1 MVVTQGSTS
10 TSANHW
16 ISDDYTQLTAA
27 GVTAATKVKGMRS
40 HTFQVTLANK
50 NTNVIVGIQGST
62 DGTSFGELSLDSTA
76 VTGLAITTN
85 RATITADGIYIITVK
100 NTPLHSVKFNFI
112 SESGGT
118 TATLD
123 VVYYGQ
129 S

>member
-10 TSANHW
+10 TSGVQW
-16 ISDDYTQLTAA
+16 ISDDYTQLIAA
-27 GVTAATKVKGMRS
+27 GVTGATKVKGIRN
-40 HTFQVTLANK
+40 HTFQVTVAAI
-50 NTNVIVGIQGST
+50 NTNVIVSVDGSA
-62 DGTSFGELSLDSTA
+62 DGTSFGELTMDSTA

-85 RATITADGIYIITVK
+85 RATITANGTYIITVK

-112 SESGGT
+112 SESGGAA
-118 TATLD
+118 ATLD

>member
-10 TSANHW
+10 TSGTQW
-16 ISDDYTQLTAA
+16 ISDDYTQLTAV
-27 GVTAATKVKGMRS
+27 GLTAATRVRGMKN

-50 NTNVIVGIQGST
+50 NTNVIVGISGST
-62 DGTSFGELSLDSTA
+62 DGTSFGEVPLDFTA
-76 VTGLAITTN
+76 VTGGAITAN
-85 RATITADGIYIITVK
+85 RITLTVDGTYLITVK

-112 SESGGT
+112 SEAGGA

>member
-10 TSANHW
+10 TSPMW
-16 ISDDYTQLTAA
+16 ISEDYTQLTAV
-27 GVTAATKVKGMRS
+27 GLTDATKVKGIRN
-40 HTFQVTLANK
+40 HTFGVKLANK

-62 DGTSFGELSLDSTA
+62 DGTNFGEVPLDFTA
-76 VTGLAITTN
+76 VAGGAITAN
-85 RATITADGIYIITVK
+85 RVTLTVDGTYLITVK
-100 NTPLHSVKFNFI
+100 NTSLHSVKFNFI
-112 SESGGT
+112 SEAGGA